1 MDQDLSDVQLG
12 IIFLLEISQSLKYT
26 ESCFGES
33 YLIFC
38 INNEN
43 YSGCGKMCEIIFR
56 CYIFDLLDNDV
67 FM

>member
-1 MDQDLSDVQLG
+1 MAKFK
-12 IIFLLEISQSLKYT
+12 IY
-26 ESCFGES
+26 GES

-43 YSGCGKMCEIIFR
+43 YLDCGKMCEIIFR
-56 CYIFDLLDNDV
+56 CYIFDLLDNDE

>member
-12 IIFLLEISQSLKYT
+12 IIFFVGDIAKFKIY
-26 ESCFGES
+26 GES

-43 YSGCGKMCEIIFR
+43 YLDCGKMCEIIFR
-56 CYIFDLLDNDV
+56 CYIFDLLDNDE